1 MFCLTGIY
9 TADASIL
16 SHKLAVDQ
24 NFDIIRR
31 ELLIAERKAAL
42 FFVDGFIKDEVFEKI
57 LEFLYKIK
65 PDELVNV
72 KNMEQFSLIKMP
84 YVEVDCQHDPDEAV
98 TAVLSGQAA
107 VIIDGINGVLLVDTR
122 TYPSRSPDEP
132 EKDRSLRGARDGFVE
147 TFIFNTALIRRRIR
161 DSSLRME
168 YHRIG
173 KASKVDVAICY
184 MDKKAD
190 KRTVERLRRRIEN
203 ADISG
208 ISMTSEALAEVLIP
222 QKFFNPFPNVR
233 YTERPDFASACLL
246 EGRVLLIMDNSPSV
260 MIFPTSIA
268 DFAKE
273 TDDYY
278 FPPFTG
284 TYVRILRLIVSI
296 ATVVLTPTM
305 LILMNNPDIVP
316 KWLSFINTTEDY
328 IIPFFFQ
335 FLLLEIVIDGLRLAS
350 LNTPDSLS
358 SSLGIIG
365 ALVLSEFAVN
375 AQWFVSETII
385 YMAFVTIAGFA
396 QPSFEMGYAM
406 KFSRIFLLVLSQL
419 AGFFGLFA
427 GIIMVLMLAASTET
441 LSGRSYFYP
450 IIPFNLHDFRKIF
463 IRKNINKSRAP
474 GH

>member
-1 MFCLTGIY
+1 MTGNY
-9 TADASIL
+9 TADKKRL
-16 SHKLAVDQ
+16 SDMLAVSE

-31 ELLIAERKAAL
+31 DLIIGERNASL

-65 PDELVNV
+65 PDELSGVNT
-72 KNMEQFSLIKMP
+72 MQQFSLIKMP
-84 YVEVDCQHDPDEAV
+84 YVEIDWQSDADETV

-107 VIIDGINGVLLVDTR
+107 IIINGIKGALLVDTR

-161 DSSLRME
+161 DRALRME

-173 KASKVDVAICY
+173 RASKVDVAICY
-184 MDKKAD
+184 MDGKAD
-190 KRTVERLRRRIEN
+190 KKSVKELRKRIEN

-208 ISMTSEALAEVLIP
+208 ISMTSEALAEVLVP
-222 QKFFNPFPNVR
+222 PRFFNPFPTVR

-268 DFAKE
+268 DLAKE

-284 TYVRILRLIVSI
+284 TYVRIIRLLVSL

-305 LILMNNPDIVP
+305 LILMNNPQMVP
-316 KWLSFINTTEDY
+316 NWLSFINTTDDY

-406 KFSRIFLLVLSQL
+406 KFCRIFLLVLAQL
-419 AGFFGLFA
+419 AGFWGLFS
-427 GIIMVLMLAASTET
+427 GIILILMLAASTNT

-450 IIPFNLHDFRKIF
+450 ILPFNAHDFRKILV
-463 IRKNINKSRAP
+463 RKSINKTRAP